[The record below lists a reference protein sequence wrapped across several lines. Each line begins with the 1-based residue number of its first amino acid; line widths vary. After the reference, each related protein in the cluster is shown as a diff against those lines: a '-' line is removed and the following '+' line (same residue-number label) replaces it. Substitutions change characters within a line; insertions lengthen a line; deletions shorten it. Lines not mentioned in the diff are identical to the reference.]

1 MTMTTGAADPASG
14 LAGIDLKRTARTT
27 GLLYL
32 GFFITGIFGSMVV
45 RGQLFVAGDAQGTL
59 SNLVAHDSLA
69 RIAIALELGIALTQ
83 ALTAVWFYRLLHS
96 VDRVAAGTLT
106 AFGLVNAVAIL
117 GSAAVLATAREVAH
131 DGSLAVTGGQAS
143 TAQLL
148 YVASGHIWAVAAVFF
163 GLWLIPMGWLAI
175 RSAWFP
181 RPLGWVLITA
191 GICYVISAF
200 TSYLF
205 TSAELATQLLT
216 IPSIIGEVWIMAH
229 LVIVGVRRRAG
240 LSPSTGRWAP

>member
-1 MTMTTGAADPASG
+1 MTMTTGAAGPASG
-14 LAGIDLKRTARTT
+14 LAGIDVKRTARTT

-32 GFFITGIFGSMVV
+32 GFFITGILGSMVV
-45 RGQLFVAGDAQGTL
+45 RGRLFVADDPQGTL

-69 RIAIALELGIALTQ
+69 RIGIALELGIALTQ
-83 ALTAVWFYRLLHS
+83 ALTAVWFYRLLHN
-96 VDRVAAGTLT
+96 VDRLAAGTIT

-117 GSAAVLATAREVAH
+117 GSAAVLATAREVAQ

-148 YVASGHIWAVAAVFF
+148 YVASGHIWGVAAVFF

-240 LSPSTGRWAP
+240 LSPSTGPSAQ